1 MESPENWL
9 EDFGSA
15 KLMNGQTSVALD
27 PIFVEMVNTAV
38 PYHVFLTPNG
48 DCTLYTT
55 QKNSLSFKVS
65 SHDGESN
72 CEFDY
77 RIIAKRKGYENV
89 RLETVADVEQETQ
102 VTEK

>member
-1 MESPENWL
+1 MESSENWF

-15 KLMNGQTSVALD
+15 KLINGQIIVDLD
-27 PIFVEMVNTAV
+27 PIFVETVNTAV
-38 PYHVFLTPNG
+38 QYHVFLTPNG
-48 DCTLYTT
+48 ACTLYTT

-65 SHDGESN
+65 LHDGESN

-77 RIIAKRKGYENV
+77 RIIAKRKGYEKV
-89 RLETVADVEQETQ
+89 RLETVDDVEQEIQ

>member
-1 MESPENWL
+1 MESPENWF

-15 KLMNGQTSVALD
+15 KLMNGQIVVALD
-27 PIFVEMVNTAV
+27 PIFVDTVNTAE

-48 DCTLYTT
+48 DCTLYAT
-55 QKNSLSFKVS
+55 QKNSLSFRVS
-65 SHDGESN
+65 LHDGESN

-77 RIIAKRKGYENV
+77 RIVAKRKGYEKV